1 MRKRAA
7 VNGFYSSTTKQYT
20 FSYFERFPRFQQII
34 ILLDINALSVY
45 MQIVTDD
52 QHDERRNQGR
62 IHTFESS
69 LLPLVRLEY

>member
-1 MRKRAA
+1 MQQLTDFTPLRQNNILSRI
-7 VNGFYSSTTKQYT
+7 
-20 FSYFERFPRFQQII
+20 FERFPRFQQII

>member
-1 MRKRAA
+1 VQQLTDFTPILQNNILSRI
-7 VNGFYSSTTKQYT
+7 
-20 FSYFERFPRFQQII
+20 FERFPRFQQII